1 MVNSVE
7 WKQLEGFFCCFL
19 VFFLLLF
26 KCYCLCC
33 ISLAWK
39 ISWICCGKQAGAD
52 RTLLIQANAGT
63 TNSTCCHF
71 FSPTVFFK
79 LLSIHTV
86 SCSPQCKMTELQFD
100 LKLYHM
106 CKRCWTILRE
116 CHYSSGCSKDNH
128 VCVCDGS
135 KVLRIHELRFFFTG
149 SRHWG
154 VAPHILHTLLDGKVQ
169 GLGF

>member
-1 MVNSVE
+1 ME
-7 WKQLEGFFCCFL
+7 AAGG
-19 VFFLLLF
+19 FFLLFSCFFSFIIQMLLF
-26 KCYCLCC
+26 VLHQSGLENIMDLLWQTSRSRPDSSYSGKCWYY
-33 ISLAWK
+33 
-39 ISWICCGKQAGAD
+39 KQY
-52 RTLLIQANAGT
+52 LP
-63 TNSTCCHF
+63 SF

-86 SCSPQCKMTELQFD
+86 SCSPQCEMTELQFD

-154 VAPHILHTLLDGKVQ
+154 VAPHILHTLDGKVQ